1 VTTRTLSGV
10 TMRIFVIDDSPSVV
24 AKLCQAVEAI
34 RGSEVLSFLQPR
46 EALKRLDDQTPDLIL
61 VDYMMPDMNG
71 IEVITH
77 VRRNALTAHVPAI
90 MITSRK
96 ETDIKLAAMQA
107 GATEFLTKPIDE
119 TELTI
124 RVRNILSIGEE
135 RLALAAKAASLQRD
149 FDAAMKTVERH
160 EEEIIWRL
168 SKAIAARHGE
178 TADHL
183 DRVAIVAR
191 MIAEEL
197 GVGARQSRMIFLG
210 SALHDVGKIGLP
222 DAILSKPGPL
232 SAEERRQMQ
241 QHAEFGSEILNDSSS
256 ELIQTAQRIAE
267 SHHEKWDGTGYP
279 KGISGSSIPLE
290 ARIVAI
296 ADVFDALCSKRSYK
310 PAWPIAEAFR
320 EIVNSSGT
328 HFDPACVA
336 AFCRRWADIKGLF
349 ELQLSD
355 GDPVTPQQTSKTA
368 PTFQLSRGSA

>member
-1 VTTRTLSGV
+1 
-10 TMRIFVIDDSPSVV
+10 
-24 AKLCQAVEAI
+24 
-34 RGSEVLSFLQPR
+34 
-46 EALKRLDDQTPDLIL
+46 
-61 VDYMMPDMNG
+61 
-71 IEVITH
+71 
-77 VRRNALTAHVPAI
+77 
-90 MITSRK
+90 
-96 ETDIKLAAMQA
+96 MQ
-107 GATEFLTKPIDE
+107 
-119 TELTI
+119 
-124 RVRNILSIGEE
+124 R
-135 RLALAAKAASLQRD
+135 
-149 FDAAMKTVERH
+149 
-160 EEEIIWRL
+160 
-168 SKAIAARHGE
+168 
-178 TADHL
+178 
-183 DRVAIVAR
+183 
-191 MIAEEL
+191 
-197 GVGARQSRMIFLG
+197 
-210 SALHDVGKIGLP
+210 
-222 DAILSKPGPL
+222 
-232 SAEERRQMQ
+232 
-241 QHAEFGSEILNDSSS
+241 HAEFGSEILNDSSS